1 MTTADHLRELIEP
14 IVADLGVELFDLEFG
29 ASKLTVTVDRPGGI
43 DMEAVAAATR
53 AISRMLDDSDPLPGH
68 YTLEVT
74 SPGLERAL
82 RTPAHFAWAVGQ
94 QVSVKTLPTYEGQRR
109 VTGTIVAADDDSVVL
124 ATDGGELDLAYTD
137 IDRARTV
144 FEWGGQPKKSNTTK
158 TKTTKRAK
166 AS

>member
-1 MTTADHLRELIEP
+1 MTTADRLRAQIEP
-14 IVADLGVELFDLEFG
+14 IVADLGVELFDLELG

-53 AISRMLDDSDPLPGH
+53 AISRWLDDADPLPGH

-94 QVSVKTLPTYEGQRR
+94 QVSIKTVPTYDGDRR
-109 VTGTIVAADDDSVVL
+109 VKGTIARADAAAVVL
-124 ATDGGELDLAYTD
+124 TTDDGEHTVAYDD
-137 IDRARTV
+137 IDKARTV
-144 FEWGGQPKKSNTTK
+144 FAWGGQPKKTTK
-158 TKTTKRAK
+158 TKRAK